1 MIFLLLDFV
10 LSFFSSAP
18 TFFVLMSFLVF
29 PKNKFFLFLFIPL
42 TLDLLILNTYFLNTI
57 LFTILFFLVKHLHIT
72 KTNFFNY
79 LFLISLLYFLYVFSL
94 GFIQGFTFSYL
105 FQFVLS
111 NYFVNLVLYA
121 LCYKILLPYIKLSR

>member
-1 MIFLLLDFV
+1 MIFLLFDFV

-42 TLDLLILNTYFLNTI
+42 TLDLLILNTYFLNTLI
-57 LFTILFFLVKHLHIT
+57 FTVLFFLIKHLHIT
-72 KTNFFNY
+72 KTSFFNY

-94 GFIQGFTFSYL
+94 GFIQGFSFSYL

-111 NYFVNLVLYA
+111 NYFFNLVLYA
-121 LCYKILLPYIKLSR
+121 LGYKILLPYIKLSR